1 MDTKDETIDVNCK
14 KITKDGLV
22 CDINKKNLTKMIGL
36 GMDPDHTHFN
46 VKDELSDSPKS
57 NDCGCSTNS
66 TDSSNPSAEPKSQS
80 ETDQKSEGD

>member
-1 MDTKDETIDVNCK
+1 MESNDEKIDVDCK
-14 KITKDGLV
+14 EIRDDKLI
-22 CDINKKNLTKMIGL
+22 CDIDMKNFTKLKML
-36 GMDPDHTHFN
+36 DKLPDHTHFN